1 MHGAFKEWTQMQLL
15 ETDVINRLLG
25 LLSKKLNSK
34 SINEVTKNLKKGDSR
49 NNLKK
54 KKKLTG
60 SIQGR

>member
-25 LLSKKLNSK
+25 LL
-34 SINEVTKNLKKGDSR
+34 LKKNWIQSPLIKSPKIWR
-49 NNLKK
+49 KEPVEIII

>member
-25 LLSKKLNSK
+25 LLLKKLNSK

-49 NNLKK
+49 NNN
-54 KKKLTG
+54 
-60 SIQGR
+60 